1 MTLRPPPL
9 GERRGPLPPPPPLGL
24 PLRARPLAP
33 SATLALLG
41 HAAIVALLVAGGR
54 ALRASAGGAR
64 PASDGFNFF
73 VLPGGTPGAVDIAV
87 TPTVRLADLAT
98 LRRIAAEL
106 PPLEVPR
113 PQLPPPTAVEPPSL
127 GTAAS
132 GVDPG
137 SARATAA
144 VGGIGGTG
152 GTGGTGAA
160 GERGPGT
167 GDAGGYIFRA
177 SPRELLQ
184 PPRHAP
190 GVVAGRWVR
199 VTFWVGTDGRVTRVE
214 VDPPI
219 PDAAYGREFQQ
230 RMMAY
235 VFYPAHTR
243 DGRMIADVVTISVRF
258 GN

>member
-1 MTLRPPPL
+1 V
-9 GERRGPLPPPPPLGL
+9 
-24 PLRARPLAP
+24 
-33 SATLALLG
+33 
-41 HAAIVALLVAGGR
+41 HAGVVALLVAGGR
-54 ALRASAGGAR
+54 ALRASAGAAR
-64 PASDGFNFF
+64 PASDGLNFF
-73 VLPGGTPGAVDIAV
+73 VLPGGTPGAIDVAPAV
-87 TPTVRLADLAT
+87 HLADLST
-98 LRRIAAEL
+98 LRRIAVEL
-106 PPLEVPR
+106 PPLEVLR
-113 PQLPPPTAVEPPSL
+113 PQLPPPTAVELPRP
-127 GTAAS
+127 GAATS
-132 GVDPG
+132 GVEPG
-137 SARATAA
+137 SATATPAL
-144 VGGIGGTG
+144 GGTG
-152 GTGGTGAA
+152 GTGGA

-199 VTFWVGTDGRVTRVE
+199 VRFWVGADGRVTRVE

>member
-1 MTLRPPPL
+1 VTLGPPPL
-9 GERRGPLPPPPPLGL
+9 GERRRPLPPPPPLGL
-24 PLRARPLAP
+24 PLEARSLAP
-33 SATLALLG
+33 GAALALLV
-41 HAAIVALLVAGGR
+41 HAGIVALLVAGGR
-54 ALRASAGGAR
+54 ALRTSASGAR
-64 PASDGFNFF
+64 PGSDGLNFF
-73 VLPGGTPGAVDIAV
+73 VLPGGTPGAVDVAPAVHLADQSTLQRIAV
-87 TPTVRLADLAT
+87 
-98 LRRIAAEL
+98 EL
-106 PPLEVPR
+106 PPVEVPR
-113 PQLPPPTAVEPPSL
+113 PQLPPPTAVELPSP
-127 GTAAS
+127 GTATS
-132 GVDPG
+132 GVEPG
-137 SARATAA
+137 SAATPA
-144 VGGIGGTG
+144 VVGGTG
-152 GTGGTGAA
+152 GTGGA
-160 GERGPGT
+160 GERGSGT

-199 VTFWVGTDGRVTRVE
+199 VTFWVGTDGRVIRVE

-235 VFYPAHTR
+235 LFYPAHTR